1 MVKMFRRS
9 NGKLYLEYR
18 AYGKILQRST
28 RLTDTPKNRALIKKE
43 VIPALEKEILA
54 GRFDQERPNVFKK
67 YSSSYLKEKKHLKT
81 ANRVEKHIAV
91 INNHF
96 GDIPIDKLKRSD
108 VKEWIQNQLE
118 NISPK
123 TVSNYLASL
132 RGIIDIAIDKEVIKH
147 NVAKGIKLPTH
158 YTQEIEPFSGEE
170 VKLLLKNANSFFK
183 LYLAIGF
190 YTGMRTGEILGLQ
203 YSDID
208 FDKRVIY
215 VSRTI
220 GEGKVSTPKTRKSIR
235 EVPILDDLL
244 PYLKKPSNS
253 IWLFHKKNGSRLG
266 RLGENRYREWHKLLD
281 GCKIAYRKPYATR
294 HTFIVSMLK
303 HSNLSILEI
312 AQTVGHSTSQMIINN
327 YGKYIKGEHLKIS
340 RDLKLF
346 S

>member
-9 NGKLYLEYR
+9 NGKLYLEYK
-18 AYGKILQRST
+18 AYGKTVQKST
-28 RLTDTPKNRALIKKE
+28 RLVDTPKNRVLIRKE
-43 VIPALEKEILA
+43 VIPALEKEILT
-54 GRFDQERPNVFKK
+54 GRFDQNRPDLFKE
-67 YSSSYLKEKKHLKT
+67 YSKAYLKEKSHLKT
-81 ANRVEKHIAV
+81 ANRVEKHIGV
-91 INNHF
+91 INDYF
-96 GDIPIDKLKRSD
+96 GNISIDKLKRSD
-108 VKEWIQNQLE
+108 IKEWIQIQLKS
-118 NISPK
+118 ISPK
-123 TVSNYLASL
+123 TVSNYLASV
-132 RGIIDIAIDKEVIKH
+132 RGIIDVAIDKEIIKH

-158 YTQEIEPFSGEE
+158 YTEDIEPFSSDE

-208 FDKRVIY
+208 FDKKIIY
-215 VSRTI
+215 VSRAI

-244 PYLKKPSNS
+244 PYLNKPNNS
-253 IWLFHKKNGSRLG
+253 VWLFSKKNGTRLG
-266 RLGENRYREWHKLLD
+266 RFGENRYREWHKLLD
-281 GCKIAYRKPYATR
+281 ACKIAYRKPYATR

-312 AQTVGHSTSQMIINN
+312 AQTVGHTTSQMIINN

-346 S
+346 D